1 VTGSRHTLLQ
11 RFVLDVVPRFPQ
23 VAGEAIQ
30 RAAYD
35 AGEEPR
41 PANAELEAYYV
52 LCDYARGLA
61 ARALRRIGL
70 GDYANCLDRT
80 RVLGVDGAIEVGLTI
95 STALTVLEQEAFP
108 SGLEPFVRAAQTV
121 LYETRKAVEV
131 AVEVDDPEAEC
142 QNLRVGTAAS
152 ARAFAAARVFLAS
165 PADEAREVAQAMR
178 SATLIRVR

>member
-41 PANAELEAYYV
+41 PAYEELEAYYA

-70 GDYANCLDRT
+70 VDYANFLDRT
-80 RVLGVDGAIEVGLTI
+80 RVIGVDGTIEVGLTI
-95 STALTVLEQEAFP
+95 GTALTVLEREAFP

-121 LYETRKAVEV
+121 L
-131 AVEVDDPEAEC
+131 
-142 QNLRVGTAAS
+142 
-152 ARAFAAARVFLAS
+152 
-165 PADEAREVAQAMR
+165 
-178 SATLIRVR
+178 